1 MAESAALVPVPFFP
15 PVRTETGA
23 LYNYEDASNPPWPLQ
38 VGAQP
43 DAAAPSRKTGTA
55 YARDGS
61 LVFDGTVGT
70 RVNIYV

>member
-15 PVRTETGA
+15 PVRTDTGA
-23 LYNYEDASNPPWPLQ
+23 FYKYEDASTPPWPMQGGVKL
-38 VGAQP
+38 
-43 DAAAPSRKTGTA
+43 DAAAPSRATGTA

-61 LVFDGTVGT
+61 LVFDGPVGT